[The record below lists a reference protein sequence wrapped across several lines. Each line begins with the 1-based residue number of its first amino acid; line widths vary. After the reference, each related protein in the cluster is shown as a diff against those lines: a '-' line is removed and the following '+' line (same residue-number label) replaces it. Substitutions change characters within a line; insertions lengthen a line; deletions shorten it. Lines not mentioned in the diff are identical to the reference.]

1 MRALLEDILLE
12 NGWNKA
18 DGVVNKSIRINGVE
32 IWKAEWLGGELLGR
46 VNGKIRNI
54 VTLFEEM
61 KLNKTVARAA
71 FLSIL
76 RPA

>member
-1 MRALLEDILLE
+1 MRAILEDVLLE
-12 NGWNKA
+12 NGWNKV

-32 IWKAEWLGGELLGR
+32 IWEAEWLGGELLGR

-76 RPA
+76 RPE

>member
-1 MRALLEDILLE
+1 MRAILEDILLE

-32 IWKAEWLGGELLGR
+32 IWEAEWLGGELLGR

-76 RPA
+76 RPV

>member
-1 MRALLEDILLE
+1 MRAILEDVLLE

-18 DGVVNKSIRINGVE
+18 DGVVNKSIRISGVE
-32 IWKAEWLGGELLGR
+32 IWEAEWLGGELLGR

>member
-32 IWKAEWLGGELLGR
+32 IWEAEWLGGELLGR

-76 RPA
+76 RPV

>member
-1 MRALLEDILLE
+1 MRAILEDVLLEH
-12 NGWNKA
+12 GWNKA
-18 DGVVNKSIRINGVE
+18 NGLVNKAVRINDVE
-32 IWKAEWLGGELLGR
+32 IWEAEWLGGELLGR

-54 VTLFEEM
+54 PALFEEM

>member
-32 IWKAEWLGGELLGR
+32 IWEAEWLGGELLGR

-61 KLNKTVARAA
+61 KLNKIVARAA

>member
-32 IWKAEWLGGELLGR
+32 IWEAEWLGGELLGR

>member
-1 MRALLEDILLE
+1 MRAILEDVLLE

-32 IWKAEWLGGELLGR
+32 IWEAEWLGGELLGR

-61 KLNKTVARAA
+61 KLNRTVARAA

-76 RPA
+76 RPE

>member
-1 MRALLEDILLE
+1 MRAILEDVLLE
-12 NGWNKA
+12 NGWNKV
-18 DGVVNKSIRINGVE
+18 DGVVNKSIRISGVE
-32 IWKAEWLGGELLGR
+32 IWEAEWLGGELLGR

-54 VTLFEEM
+54 VTIFEEM

>member
-1 MRALLEDILLE
+1 MRAILEDVLLE

-18 DGVVNKSIRINGVE
+18 DGVVNKSIRISEVE
-32 IWKAEWLGGELLGR
+32 IWEAEWLGGELLGR

-54 VTLFEEM
+54 VTIFEEM

>member
-1 MRALLEDILLE
+1 MRAILEDVLLE

-32 IWKAEWLGGELLGR
+32 IWEAEWLGGELLGR

-71 FLSIL
+71 FISIL

>member
-1 MRALLEDILLE
+1 MRAILEDVLLE

-18 DGVVNKSIRINGVE
+18 DGLVNKAVRIKGVD
-32 IWKAEWLGGELLGR
+32 IIDAEWLGGELFGY
-46 VNGKIRNI
+46 VNGRPRNI
-54 VTLFEEM
+54 VKVFEEM

>member
-1 MRALLEDILLE
+1 MRAILEDILLE

-32 IWKAEWLGGELLGR
+32 VWEAEWLGGELLGR

>member
-1 MRALLEDILLE
+1 MRAILEDILLE

-32 IWKAEWLGGELLGR
+32 IWEAEWLGGELLGR

>member
-1 MRALLEDILLE
+1 MRAILEDVLLE

-32 IWKAEWLGGELLGR
+32 ILEAEWLGGELLGR

-76 RPA
+76 RPE

>member
-1 MRALLEDILLE
+1 MRAILEDVLLEY
-12 NGWNKA
+12 GWNKA
-18 DGVVNKSIRINGVE
+18 NGVVNKSIRINGVE
-32 IWKAEWLGGELLGR
+32 IWEAEWLGGELLGR
-46 VNGKIRNI
+46 VNGKIRN
-54 VTLFEEM
+54 VPALFEEM

>member
-1 MRALLEDILLE
+1 MRAILEDVLLE

-18 DGVVNKSIRINGVE
+18 DGVVNKSIRISGVE
-32 IWKAEWLGGELLGR
+32 IWEAEWLGGELLGR

-54 VTLFEEM
+54 VTIFEEM

>member
-1 MRALLEDILLE
+1 MRAILEDILLE

-18 DGVVNKSIRINGVE
+18 DGVVNKSIRISGVE
-32 IWKAEWLGGELLGR
+32 IWEAEWLGGELLGR

>member
-1 MRALLEDILLE
+1 MRAILEDILLE

-32 IWKAEWLGGELLGR
+32 IWEAEWLGGELLGR

-76 RPA
+76 RLA

>member
-1 MRALLEDILLE
+1 MRAILEDILLE

-18 DGVVNKSIRINGVE
+18 DGVVNKSIRINGAE
-32 IWKAEWLGGELLGR
+32 IWEAEWLGGELLGR

-76 RPA
+76 RPV